1 MQLNGN
7 SVVVFLK
14 SSSFF
19 SECNKYT
26 YSMQILCCIYMYI
39 ISLIRSA
46 DQYHISSLVGMLV
59 LGWHSNK
66 YCYKKRYWIIYIYS
80 PVSDVSRFQ
89 EPSTEPCVDASPS
102 ECHDPTHLATMCNDC
117 EYAQYCRKSCG
128 LCQGKYI
135 LYRASESTKCHLNWT
150 KKTKSWTSNS
160 HIDFY
165 KLVHWILYHFTV
177 HCKWNKLAFTYYMYE
192 RLSKILLG
200 MRFSNTCI
208 KFDR

>member
-1 MQLNGN
+1 MLHLHVYNIIDQISWSISYQL
-7 SVVVFLK
+7 
-14 SSSFF
+14 F
-19 SECNKYT
+19 SRYVGLGLT
-26 YSMQILCCIYMYI
+26 Y
-39 ISLIRSA
+39 
-46 DQYHISSLVGMLV
+46 
-59 LGWHSNK
+59 SNK

-192 RLSKILLG
+192 RLSKKLLG

>member
-39 ISLIRSA
+39 ISLIRPPP
-46 DQYHISSLVGMLV
+46 ISYQLFSRYVG
-59 LGWHSNK
+59 LGLTYSNK

-135 LYRASESTKCHLNWT
+135 LYRTQDNVSACFEMFEWFFFNVC
-150 KKTKSWTSNS
+150 
-160 HIDFY
+160 Y
-165 KLVHWILYHFTV
+165 
-177 HCKWNKLAFTYYMYE
+177 C
-192 RLSKILLG
+192 
-200 MRFSNTCI
+200 
-208 KFDR
+208 